1 VSFPNRQSLIWPAME
16 RDKRRLMS
24 IQVKICGITTV
35 EAGEAAASA
44 GADLIGMVFFPK
56 SPRHVGF
63 DQASNL
69 SAQLRGGPRLVAV
82 FVNPDDS
89 TIAEAVAAAQ
99 PDYLQ
104 LHGSETPARTRQIAS
119 RFGLPIIKAL
129 PVTSA
134 SDLSAS
140 KAYEDAV
147 EYFLFDSKAPP
158 NAERPGGHGVSFDW
172 KILAGVDPN
181 LSWLL
186 SGGLNT
192 ENIRRAVQ
200 ISGARMVDVSSGV
213 EVAPGMKSPE
223 KIEAFI
229 NAARN
234 AALEQAT

>member
-1 VSFPNRQSLIWPAME
+1 
-16 RDKRRLMS
+16 MS

-35 EAGEAAASA
+35 EAGEAATKA
-44 GADLIGMVFFPK
+44 GADFIGMVFFPK
-56 SPRHVGF
+56 SPRYVGF
-63 DQASNL
+63 DQASEL

-82 FVNPDDS
+82 FVNADDS
-89 TIAEAVAAAQ
+89 TIAEAVASAQ

-129 PVTSA
+129 PVTHV
-134 SDLSAS
+134 SDLSAT

-158 NAERPGGHGVSFDW
+158 GSERPGGHGVPFDW
-172 KILAGVDPN
+172 KILAGFDPN

-186 SGGLNT
+186 SGGLNA
-192 ENIRRAVQ
+192 ENVCRAVKV
-200 ISGARMVDVSSGV
+200 SGAKMVDTSSGV

-223 KIEAFI
+223 KIEEFI
-229 NAARN
+229 NAA
-234 AALEQAT
+234 QSCV